1 MGDQEVAGD
10 ERTAEEVAGMAELAE
25 LVRAAIESPDLA
37 AYGDLLDPD
46 VRWGAPDDPTP
57 SCRNRGQV
65 LAWYARGR
73 EAGVR
78 APDPV
83 VTVAGDKLLVGLTV
97 TAGVEGGAVGAVE
110 GGAVERWQVLTL
122 SGGRIADIRA
132 YDDRDEAAAR
142 AGVSL

>member
-1 MGDQEVAGD
+1 MPDNG
-10 ERTAEEVAGMAELAE
+10 RTPKDMAE

-57 SCRNRGQV
+57 SCQNRGQV

-78 APDPV
+78 AQV
-83 VTVAGDKLLVGLTV
+83 TEVTVAGDKMLVGLTV
-97 TAGVEGGAVGAVE
+97 TGGVEGGTVD
-110 GGAVERWQVLTL
+110 GGAVERWQVLTVR
-122 SGGRIADIRA
+122 GGRVADIRA
-132 YDDRDEAAAR
+132 YDDRNEAAAG

>member
-1 MGDQEVAGD
+1 MRLTGDQEMARD
-10 ERTAEEVAGMAELAE
+10 DRTAEERTAEEMAEL
-25 LVRAAIESPDLA
+25 VKAAIESPDLA

-78 APDPV
+78 ARV
-83 VTVAGDKLLVGLTV
+83 TEVTVAGDKLLVGLTV
-97 TAGVEGGAVGAVE
+97 TGGVE

-132 YDDRDEAAAR
+132 YDDRDEAVAR